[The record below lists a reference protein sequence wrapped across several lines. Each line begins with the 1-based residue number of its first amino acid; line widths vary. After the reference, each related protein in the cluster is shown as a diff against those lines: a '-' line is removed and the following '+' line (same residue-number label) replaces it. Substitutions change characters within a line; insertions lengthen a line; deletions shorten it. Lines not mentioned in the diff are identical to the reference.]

1 MKVSGGLD
9 CAGDQK
15 EYQQRSQLGLDTT
28 HLENGSY
35 VIVSIHD
42 VPDAETESFD
52 FAIND
57 HGFGEHDI
65 LKAHIQKEKVD
76 SVVEDIEKKVEIS
89 KKCFLEIIEVNTA
102 GF

>member
-28 HLENGSY
+28 QVENGSY
-35 VIVSIHD
+35 VIVSIHAE
-42 VPDAETESFD
+42 PDAKPESFD
-52 FAIND
+52 FGTND
-57 HGFGEHDI
+57 HGFGEDDI

-76 SVVEDIEKKVEIS
+76 SVVADNQQ
-89 KKCFLEIIEVNTA
+89 EVFPRNN
-102 GF
+102 